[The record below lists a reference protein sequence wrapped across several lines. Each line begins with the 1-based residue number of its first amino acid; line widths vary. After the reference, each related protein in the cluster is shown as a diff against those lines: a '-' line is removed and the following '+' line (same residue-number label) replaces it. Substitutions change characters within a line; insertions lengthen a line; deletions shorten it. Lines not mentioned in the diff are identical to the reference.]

1 MRTYDLEIFAH
12 DYLVGIYDGQNYLQY
27 WNEDLDKIKED
38 YEKHKEDIWCGHNS
52 GSYDSILYKLI
63 LLGNSPEKV
72 KDYSDQIIGGRNG
85 REIIRN
91 NKLNKITLYDWD
103 ILLDKVMYSLK
114 EAEGFLGL
122 EICETEVDFNL
133 DRKLTKEE
141 RELTEKYNRHDL
153 YSTWQEMI
161 EQKESIKIRMALIA
175 EYKLPK
181 SMISATNQKV
191 TGEILEGQY
200 SDFKDKQVPYDPS
213 IAPVEINNPE
223 YHKALEMFTDCDK
236 LDYKNKLKINIAGVE
251 HTIAIGGLHGART
264 KYHYEGEIWDVDVGS
279 YYPNMMINF
288 NLCSRAMKNPENFPK
303 IVAKRL
309 AIKKKVNTYLAE
321 GRGDELTAVE
331 KAMPYGLKLVVNTVS
346 GAMKAKFSKLYDER
360 NNNWM
365 CITGQLL
372 LIDLIE
378 KLEPYMTLIQ
388 SNTDGIFIIPHD
400 KEACDREIKRWE
412 DKTGLILEKTIGKK
426 IFQKDVNNYVFERED
441 GGVTPRGAYVAQRY
455 NDEHGLF
462 QCRRNLDILD
472 VGIVDYLL
480 YNKDPH
486 ETIYGIDWLLW
497 KFQMVKKIGGMYK
510 ACAYEVDGKIIPT
523 PNRCNRVFAAKN
535 KEKYGKV
542 KKMKNGKDTWDNVES
557 LPEHCW
563 INNNDIRGVHVSDVL
578 DDLDL
583 EWYENEIKRKICDFT
598 LETNERTKGKNYSL
612 EEDWKRV
619 QRKLG
624 REQ

>member
-1 MRTYDLEIFAH
+1 
-12 DYLVGIYDGQNYLQY
+12 
-27 WNEDLDKIKED
+27 
-38 YEKHKEDIWCGHNS
+38 
-52 GSYDSILYKLI
+52 
-63 LLGNSPEKV
+63 
-72 KDYSDQIIGGRNG
+72 
-85 REIIRN
+85 
-91 NKLNKITLYDWD
+91 
-103 ILLDKVMYSLK
+103 
-114 EAEGFLGL
+114 
-122 EICETEVDFNL
+122 
-133 DRKLTKEE
+133 
-141 RELTEKYNRHDL
+141 
-153 YSTWQEMI
+153 
-161 EQKESIKIRMALIA
+161 
-175 EYKLPK
+175 
-181 SMISATNQKV
+181 
-191 TGEILEGQY
+191 
-200 SDFKDKQVPYDPS
+200 
-213 IAPVEINNPE
+213 
-223 YHKALEMFTDCDK
+223 
-236 LDYKNKLKINIAGVE
+236 
-251 HTIAIGGLHGART
+251 
-264 KYHYEGEIWDVDVGS
+264 
-279 YYPNMMINF
+279 MMINF

-412 DKTGLILEKTIGKK
+412 DKTGLILEKTIGRK

-486 ETIYGIDWLLW
+486 ETIYGTDWLLW

-542 KKMKNGKDTWDNVES
+542 KKMKNGKETWDNVES

-598 LETNERTKGKNYSL
+598 LETSERTKGKNYSL
-612 EEDWKRV
+612 DEDWKRV
-619 QRKLG
+619 QKKLG
-624 REQ
+624 REI

>member
-200 SDFKDKQVPYDPS
+200 SDFKDKQAPYDPS

-486 ETIYGIDWLLW
+486 ETIYGTDWLLW
-497 KFQMVKKIGGMYK
+497 KFQIVKKIGGMYK
-510 ACAYEVDGKIIPT
+510 ACAYEVDGQIIPT

-578 DDLDL
+578 NDLDL

-624 REQ
+624 REI